1 MFMSALRAWWIIRD
15 QTDMKLI
22 ESIFDFI
29 EMHIFDI
36 HEVEPENIQ
45 SVLKRR
51 VVSVFNFQ
59 NRSSIKVFP
68 LWNPL

>member
-29 EMHIFDI
+29 EMHIFNI

-45 SVLKRR
+45 SVLK
-51 VVSVFNFQ
+51 
-59 NRSSIKVFP
+59 
-68 LWNPL
+68 